1 MNKVATQALM
11 AAAQGVRQ
19 KVIFENEAH
28 AGLLEG
34 ASILAKAVG
43 STMGPSGHNVIID
56 GTVGAPIITKD
67 GVTVARAINLKDR
80 LPSMGAELLKEV
92 ASKTN
97 ELAGDGPQPLYAQV
111 VTPRGWKAL
120 GELEVGDDICGTNG
134 TTQKVLGVFRK
145 GQKEILKVFFADGN
159 HETRVVEC
167 SSDHLWLIKTA
178 RGASHVMTTQQLL
191 DKGLSRRN
199 GGGKYFIN
207 SSPVEFAPS
216 GELPLDPYL
225 LGVLLGD
232 GSLSEEHEVEIAV
245 GLGQRHILN
254 ALVLPKGCT
263 LRVKLYPEKH
273 YLKASICGSIRL
285 KTAQHERKSIIKNL
299 LKDLG
304 LLGANSHTK
313 FIPRS
318 YLYSSIEDRK
328 KLLAGL
334 IDTDGSI
341 SSRGLFTFSTVGEQL
356 ASDFVELCRSLGLRI
371 NHRIHTRKPKDG
383 SYSTS
388 PIHRISQLKGNK
400 HGLKISRIEKTGT
413 YTEMMCIKVSNQDHL
428 YITNDYVPTHNTT
441 TATVLAH
448 AMLKEGIKMVNSGR
462 DAIYV
467 KKGMDLATEKVIAKL
482 KENCIPVRN
491 SQDIVNVGTISANG
505 DVRIGELL
513 SEAIGRVGQD
523 GIITI
528 EPGKST
534 QTILEVVEGMQF
546 DGGYLSPYFVTNSE
560 KNTVELEKPFILLTS
575 RKISSL
581 AEFIPILE
589 KVANTDSPLLVVAD
603 DVEGEALHTLIVNK
617 FKGTLACCA
626 VKAPSYGENRTDILN
641 DIACVVGG
649 VIVDASSGAAL
660 KSLELEDLG
669 VAKRVI
675 VSRTNTTI
683 VGESN
688 DQRKQ
693 LIEERVRGLK
703 AALVSDGSLDELHID
718 RYRKRLAKLAGGVAV
733 VKVGGSTEV
742 EILEKKDR
750 VEDALNATLAA
761 AQEGIVPGGG
771 CALFYAREAVEA
783 ELRGQELGLSE
794 DEWAGIQVI
803 LNACKAPLE
812 TIVKNTGKSPE
823 VVMDNLTRAG
833 AFKAPEM
840 DFSKP
845 VVEPTGA
852 WKVLAEGKS
861 CDPLRYGYDAAKGT
875 YGDLVEKGIIDPVK
889 VTRYALEHASSVV
902 GLMLTCN
909 SVVLN
914 ESSPNLSLNDRNDNS

>member
-1 MNKVATQALM
+1 MNKIATQALM
-11 AAAQGVRQ
+11 ASAQGIKQ

-67 GVTVARAINLKDR
+67 GVTVARSINLKDR

-97 ELAGDGPQPLYAQV
+97 ELAGDGPQPLSAKV
-111 VTPRGWKAL
+111 LTPTGWTTM
-120 GELEVGDDICGTNG
+120 GELKIGDEICGTNG
-134 TTQKVLGVFRK
+134 TSQQVLGIFPK
-145 GQKEILKVFFADGN
+145 GKKELCKVHFADGN
-159 HETRVVEC
+159 LKTRVVEC
-167 SSDHLWLIKTA
+167 SLDHLWSIKTA
-178 RGASHVMTTQQLL
+178 WGNSCVLTTQQLL
-191 DKGLSRRN
+191 DRGLKPNDSR
-199 GGGKYFIN
+199 GKYFI
-207 SSPVEFAPS
+207 PTTVVEFADKTNQ
-216 GELPLDPYL
+216 LPLDPYL

-232 GSLSEEHEVEIAV
+232 GSLSEEYEVEISV
-245 GLGQRHILN
+245 GLKEEYILDK
-254 ALVLPKGCT
+254 LVLPENC
-263 LRVKLYPEKH
+263 KLYRRYYPHKH
-273 YLKASICGSIRL
+273 YVKACIFGNKRL
-285 KTAQHERKSIIKNL
+285 GVGRHKRKSIIKNIL
-299 LKDLG
+299 SELG
-304 LLGANSHTK
+304 LLGTNSQTK
-313 FIPRS
+313 FIPKQ
-318 YLYSSIEDRK
+318 YLLSSMENRM
-328 KLLAGL
+328 KLLEGL

-341 SSRGLFTFSTVGEQL
+341 SSRGLFSFSTVSKQL
-356 ASDFVELCRSLGLRI
+356 SEDFVELCRSLGKQVYCK
-371 NHRIHTRKPKDG
+371 TQARKQDDG
-383 SYSTS
+383 SYSLN
-388 PIHRISQLKGNK
+388 PIYRIHELKGNK
-400 HGLKISRIEKTGT
+400 HGIKLLGIERTGIF
-413 YTEMMCIKVSNQDHL
+413 TEMMCIKVSNQDHL

-448 AMLKEGIKMVNSGR
+448 AMLKEGIKMTNSGR
-462 DAIYV
+462 DAIYL
-467 KKGMDLATEKVIAKL
+467 KKGMDLATEKVVAKL

-560 KNTVELEKPFILLTS
+560 KNTAELEKPFILLTS

-589 KVANTDSPLLVVAD
+589 KVANTDAPLLVVAD

-649 VIVDASSGAAL
+649 VVIDASSGAAL
-660 KSLELEDLG
+660 KNLELEDLG
-669 VAKRVI
+669 VAKKVI

-683 VGESN
+683 VGEPN
-688 DQRKQ
+688 EERKR
-693 LIEERVRGLK
+693 LIEERVQGLK
-703 AALVSDGSLDELHID
+703 TALSADGSLDELHID

-733 VKVGGSTEV
+733 VKVGGATEV

-771 CALFYAREAVEA
+771 CALFYAQKAVEA
-783 ELRGQELGLSE
+783 ELKGQELGFSE
-794 DEWAGIQVI
+794 DEKAGVQVI

-812 TIVKNTGKSPE
+812 TIVKNTGKSPD
-823 VVMDNLTRAG
+823 VVMDKLSLVFSTKQQNPT
-833 AFKAPEM
+833 
-840 DFSKP
+840 DFQKDLLP
-845 VVEPTGA
+845 GVEG
-852 WKVLAEGKS
+852 
-861 CDPLRYGYDAAKGT
+861 LRHGYDAAKGT

-914 ESSPNLSLNDRNDNS
+914 ETTPSFQQQTASEE

>member
-11 AAAQGVRQ
+11 AAAQGIRQ

-67 GVTVARAINLKDR
+67 GVTVARSINLKDR

-97 ELAGDGPQPLYAQV
+97 ELAGDG
-111 VTPRGWKAL
+111 
-120 GELEVGDDICGTNG
+120 
-134 TTQKVLGVFRK
+134 
-145 GQKEILKVFFADGN
+145 
-159 HETRVVEC
+159 
-167 SSDHLWLIKTA
+167 
-178 RGASHVMTTQQLL
+178 
-191 DKGLSRRN
+191 
-199 GGGKYFIN
+199 
-207 SSPVEFAPS
+207 
-216 GELPLDPYL
+216 
-225 LGVLLGD
+225 
-232 GSLSEEHEVEIAV
+232 
-245 GLGQRHILN
+245 
-254 ALVLPKGCT
+254 
-263 LRVKLYPEKH
+263 
-273 YLKASICGSIRL
+273 
-285 KTAQHERKSIIKNL
+285 
-299 LKDLG
+299 
-304 LLGANSHTK
+304 
-313 FIPRS
+313 
-318 YLYSSIEDRK
+318 
-328 KLLAGL
+328 
-334 IDTDGSI
+334 
-341 SSRGLFTFSTVGEQL
+341 
-356 ASDFVELCRSLGLRI
+356 
-371 NHRIHTRKPKDG
+371 
-383 SYSTS
+383 
-388 PIHRISQLKGNK
+388 
-400 HGLKISRIEKTGT
+400 
-413 YTEMMCIKVSNQDHL
+413 
-428 YITNDYVPTHNTT
+428 TT

-534 QTILEVVEGMQF
+534 QTTLEVVEGMQF

-589 KVANTDSPLLVVAD
+589 KVANTDAPLLVVAD

-617 FKGTLACCA
+617 LKGTLACCA

-649 VIVDASSGAAL
+649 VVLDASSGAAL
-660 KSLELEDLG
+660 KSLELKDLG

-683 VGESN
+683 VGEPN
-688 DQRKQ
+688 DERKQ
-693 LIEERVRGLK
+693 LIEERIQGLK
-703 AALVSDGSLDELHID
+703 TALSADGSLDDLHID

-771 CALFYAREAVEA
+771 CALFYAQKAVEA

-794 DEWAGIQVI
+794 DEWAGVQVI

-823 VVMDNLTRAG
+823 VVMDKLSLVFSTKQQNPT
-833 AFKAPEM
+833 
-840 DFSKP
+840 DFQKDLLP
-845 VVEPTGA
+845 GVEG
-852 WKVLAEGKS
+852 
-861 CDPLRYGYDAAKGT
+861 LRHGYDAAKGT

-914 ESSPNLSLNDRNDNS
+914 ESNSRLSSNDENDNS